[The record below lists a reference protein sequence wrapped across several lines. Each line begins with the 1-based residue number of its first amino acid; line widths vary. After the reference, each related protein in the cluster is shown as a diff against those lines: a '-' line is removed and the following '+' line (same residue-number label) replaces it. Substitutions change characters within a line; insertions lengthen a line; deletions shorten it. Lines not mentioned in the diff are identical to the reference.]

1 MKILSIGNSFSEDA
15 QRYLHAIAEHEG
27 IDLLCAN
34 LYIGGCSLETHYDNL
49 VNETRPYEYSEN
61 AEFLRK
67 STLKDGIE
75 AHDWDIITLQ
85 QASHLSYKEESYF
98 PYINALTEYLRKSCP
113 NAKIYIHGTWSYS
126 GKDRLLAHK
135 FGTHADMFSYVERA
149 YRKAEKEIGADGF
162 IPAGETLER
171 LQNRGFDIHR
181 DGFHASLGLGRFA
194 IALTWLGAI
203 CGFDVTKVSYNN
215 FDRFVSKDEYTAA
228 IECAKESLEN
238 RGKLLYEIRTN
249 HNVPYAVSHSGRPD
263 TNPERALDIYLPN
276 TDNFDTFV
284 YFHGGGFVTGDK
296 CGKLSPTVAKY
307 FTDNGFAY
315 VSANYRMYPNAQYPD
330 FIRDAALAVAYV
342 KKNIE
347 SFGGSGRVFVG
358 GSSAGGYLSQMLC
371 FDKKWLEFNNLKVS
385 DIAGFV
391 HDAGQP
397 TTHFNVL
404 RERGFDR
411 RKLVVDEAAPLY
423 YVGDAENYPPM
434 LFILAD
440 NDMQNRPEQ
449 TELMLSTMRH
459 FGYDMSRVEKAVIPD
474 STHSSYCRKLDDDG
488 EPIFSKVIVEFLK
501 KIK

>member
-15 QRYLHAIAEHEG
+15 QRYLHATAEYEG
-27 IDLLCAN
+27 IDLMCAN
-34 LYIGGCSLETHYDNL
+34 LFIGGCSLETHYDNL
-49 VNETRPYEYSEN
+49 INETRPYEYSEN
-61 AEFLRK
+61 AEYLRK
-67 STLKDGIE
+67 STLKDGIA
-75 AHDWDIITLQ
+75 AHEWDIITLQ

-98 PYINALTEYLRKSCP
+98 PYINELVAYLRKSCP
-113 NAKIYIHGTWSYS
+113 NAKIYIHQTWSYNTNE
-126 GKDRLLAHK
+126 RLASHK

-149 YRKAEKEIGADGF
+149 YRKAEKEIDADGF

-171 LQNRGFDIHR
+171 LKNRGFNPHR
-181 DGFHASLGLGRFA
+181 DGSHASLGLGRFA
-194 IALTWLGAI
+194 VALTWLGAI
-203 CGFDVTKVSYNN
+203 CGYDITKVSYKD
-215 FDRFVSKDEYTAA
+215 FDRFVSEDEYQAA

-238 RGKLLYEIRTN
+238 GKLLYEIRTK
-249 HNVPYAVSHSGRPD
+249 HNVPYAVSHSGTPD

-284 YFHGGGFVTGDK
+284 YFHGGGFVNGDK
-296 CGKLSPTVAKY
+296 CGEFSPTVAKY

-347 SFGGSGRVFVG
+347 SFGGNGRVFVG
-358 GSSAGGYLSQMLC
+358 GTSAGGYLSQMLC
-371 FDKKWLEFNNLKVS
+371 FDKKWLAFNNIKVS

-440 NDMQNRPEQ
+440 NDMKNRPEQ
-449 TELMLSTMRH
+449 TELLLSTMRH
-459 FGYDMSRVEKAVIPD
+459 FGYDMSRVEKVVIPD
-474 STHSSYCRKLDDDG
+474 STHSSYCKKLDEKG
-488 EPIFSKVIVEFLK
+488 EPVFAKVIVEYLK
-501 KIK
+501 KVK